1 MQYFALAF
9 FMFICGSS
17 VSSAIETN
25 TNDDSFDD
33 SVIANVE
40 YPAYFKESFMDLPED
55 LREAR
60 ASGKKGI
67 MILFGTQGCSYCK
80 LFADRVFSDP
90 EMQASIQRHFD
101 VIALEMFSDEE
112 IIDPSGSS
120 MRIKHFSKLE
130 GAEFSPTVV
139 FYDLNGS
146 RVFRAIGYYPK
157 DRFSRVLDYVL
168 DEAYRTQSFPSFL
181 VSRQKKCSKLP
192 DNADAAV
199 RSLSSEYTPI
209 AKQSDTD
216 KTKPKLVIFEKEDC
230 EACERFHREVISSE
244 RIRSTLKQFYVQ
256 RVDIES
262 LEPVRDP
269 GNRLKHI
276 STWALALGFSQ
287 VPALVF
293 YGKNNEIVLKTDA
306 KVGRQRMENA
316 LGYVLTEAYS
326 RGMTY
331 QQFARNR
338 AIEKRRSSI
347 YSD

>member
-1 MQYFALAF
+1 MKYFALAL

-17 VSSAIETN
+17 VSSAIEKN

-40 YPAYFKESFMDLPED
+40 YPAWFKESFLDLSDD

-60 ASGKKGI
+60 ASGKKGV
-67 MILFGTQGCSYCK
+67 MILFGTHGCSYCK
-80 LFADRVFSDP
+80 LLVDRVFSDP
-90 EMQASIQRHFD
+90 EMQALIQQHFD

-112 IIDPSGSS
+112 IIAPSGSS
-120 MRIKHFSKLE
+120 MRIKHFAELE

-146 RVFRAIGYYPK
+146 RVFRAVGYYPK
-157 DRFSRVLDYVL
+157 DRFSRVLAYVL
-168 DEAYRTQSFPSFL
+168 DEAYRTQSFASFL
-181 VSRQKKCSKLP
+181 VSRQKSAKIP

-209 AKQSDTD
+209 ANQSDTE

-244 RIRSTLKQFYVQ
+244 RIRSTLRQFYVQ
-256 RVDIES
+256 RVDIDS
-262 LEPVRDP
+262 LAPVRGPD
-269 GNRLKHI
+269 NRLKHI
-276 STWALALGFSQ
+276 STWALALGISQ

-331 QQFARNR
+331 QRFARNR
-338 AIEKRRSSI
+338 AIEKRRNSI
-347 YSD
+347 ILD

>member
-1 MQYFALAF
+1 MKYFVLAC

-17 VSSAIETN
+17 VSSAIETD
-25 TNDDSFDD
+25 TKDESFDD
-33 SVIANVE
+33 SVIAKVE
-40 YPAYFKESFMDLPED
+40 YPAWFKESFLDLPED
-55 LREAR
+55 LIEAR
-60 ASGKKGI
+60 ASGKKGL

-80 LFADRVFSDP
+80 LFVDRVFSDP
-90 EMQASIQRHFD
+90 EMQVSIQRHFD

-146 RVFRAIGYYPK
+146 RVFRTVGYYPK
-157 DRFSRVLDYVL
+157 DRFSGVLDYVL

-181 VSRQKKCSKLP
+181 VSRQKGSNIP
-192 DNADAAV
+192 DKADAAV
-199 RSLSSEYTPI
+199 RSLSSEYTPV
-209 AKQSDTD
+209 ANQSDTD

-230 EACERFHREVISSE
+230 EACERFHREVISNE
-244 RIRSTLKQFYVQ
+244 RIRSTLKQFDVQ

-262 LEPVRDP
+262 SEPVRDP

-276 STWALALGFSQ
+276 STWALALGFTQ

-331 QQFARNR
+331 QRFARNR
-338 AIEKRRSSI
+338 AIEKSRSSI
-347 YSD
+347 YLD